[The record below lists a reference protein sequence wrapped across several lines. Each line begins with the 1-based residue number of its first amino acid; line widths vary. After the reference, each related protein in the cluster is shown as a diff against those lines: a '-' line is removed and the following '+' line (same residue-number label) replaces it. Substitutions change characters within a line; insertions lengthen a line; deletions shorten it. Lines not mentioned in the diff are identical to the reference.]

1 MIVGRLNYSKM
12 AKSPHLNII
21 ISDQDK
27 ERLKKLAIVAERSM
41 SQLAAIAI
49 REYLDRYEKSAS
61 NTSTDKINIP

>member
-1 MIVGRLNYSKM
+1 M